1 MPCGGNQVAVD
12 PVGSRKP
19 ATWNFDPEIALLDS
33 RSILAA
39 AATLLMASGA
49 AAQASPRLGPADG
62 TDLPAIDLD
71 RVKVGQPAPDFTLAR
86 HGGGTTTLSDYRG
99 EKNVVL
105 VFFRGYWCPYCITQ
119 LTELR
124 TLLDPELKQDTE
136 LVVISVDDEDETR
149 MTISRVGK
157 DGNEPDFVF
166 LSDPDHRV
174 IDRYGILN
182 PNGGRRGPLPHPA
195 TYVIDKAGVV
205 RWLDVQTD
213 YKIRPTNAMILDAL
227 KKLARS

>member
-1 MPCGGNQVAVD
+1 MI
-12 PVGSRKP
+12 
-19 ATWNFDPEIALLDS
+19 TS

-39 AATLLMASGA
+39 AAALLVATAVAGQ
-49 AAQASPRLGPADG
+49 QAPRLGPADG
-62 TDLPAIDLD
+62 ADLPPIDLD
-71 RVKVGQPAPDFTLAR
+71 RVKVGQPAPDFTLTR
-86 HGGGTTTLSDYRG
+86 YGGGTTTLSDYRG

-119 LTELR
+119 LSELR
-124 TLLDPELKQDTE
+124 TLLDAELKKDTE
-136 LVVISVDDEDETR
+136 LVVVSVDDENETR
-149 MTISRVGK
+149 MTISRVGR
-157 DGNEPDFVF
+157 DGVEPDFAF

-174 IDRYGILN
+174 IDRYGIFN

-227 KKLARS
+227 KKLPTS